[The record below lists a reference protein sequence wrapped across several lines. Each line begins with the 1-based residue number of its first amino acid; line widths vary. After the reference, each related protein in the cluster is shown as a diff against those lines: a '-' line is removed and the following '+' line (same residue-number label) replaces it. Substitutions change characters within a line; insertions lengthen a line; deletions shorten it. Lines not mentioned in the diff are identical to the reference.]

1 MKARR
6 IYARHI
12 FLLILVAFS
21 VVFYSLLFTQNALL
35 FRSVKKSVI
44 FQAFAVYH
52 IASWAILT
60 LGLESEKKAGGGLG
74 ELTFFLVAFAIAV
87 VTKCYF
93 SSDAG
98 VIFYLD
104 KEPPLIFAFSTPI
117 VMIFYEIVYLI
128 SKKAFNH
135 DFEFVGK
142 FDLFKRPADW
152 LLSMLIVFGGI
163 GSGYFLMGILS

>member
-35 FRSVKKSVI
+35 FRYAKGSMI
-44 FQAFAVYH
+44 FQAFVVYH

-74 ELTFFLVAFAIAV
+74 ELPFFLVAFAIAV
-87 VTKCYF
+87 ATKCYF

-104 KEPPLIFAFSTPI
+104 EEQPLILAFSTPI
-117 VMIFYEIVYLI
+117 AMIFYEIVYLI

-135 DFEFVGK
+135 DFEFAGK
-142 FDLFKRPADW
+142 YDLVKRPADW
-152 LLSMLIVFGGI
+152 LLTMLIVFGGI
-163 GSGYFLMGILS
+163 GSGYFLLS